1 MFKIPTILLPNEL
14 LDKAFHG
21 ASKIT
26 ENKKIRNK
34 LIRRK
39 KLILAR
45 IDSITGTLD
54 SILNKYVK
62 TFPSFDQVHKF
73 LFELINIAV
82 GMDKLRKS
90 LGAVDWARKQILKL
104 SKTTVKKVNNI
115 RSEDQYSQLEKLRSM
130 FYGRVS
136 SIINQIKD
144 ELQFLNSS
152 RDYLKKLPGI
162 RPELATIVVA
172 GYPNVGK
179 SLFVKQISSAK
190 PTVATYP
197 FTTKQLNL
205 GHMIID
211 THQVQIID
219 TPGLL
224 DRSMEKR
231 NKIERHAVMALRYL
245 ADLIIFVLDPSE
257 HCGYSIDDQLN
268 LLSEIKKLF
277 PDVTIIE
284 VENKV
289 DVYCSKS
296 ERFQISALDN
306 SGLDK
311 LLDEMTR
318 IILKDI
324 ESDLNETV

>member
-1 MFKIPTILLPNEL
+1 MFKIPTILFPNEL

-21 ASKIT
+21 ASKIP
-26 ENKKIRNK
+26 ENKRNK
-34 LIRRK
+34 NRLIRRK
-39 KLILAR
+39 KLVLAR

-54 SILNKYVK
+54 STLGKYVK

-90 LGAVDWARKQILKL
+90 LGGVDWARKQILVL
-104 SKTTVKKVNNI
+104 SKTTIKKVNNI

-136 SIINQIKD
+136 SILNQIKD
-144 ELQFLNSS
+144 ELEFLNSS
-152 RDYLKKLPGI
+152 RDYLRKLPSI

-190 PTVATYP
+190 PVVATYP

-205 GHMIID
+205 GHMKFD
-211 THQVQIID
+211 RHQVQIID

-224 DRSMEKR
+224 DRSFEKR
-231 NKIERHAVMALRYL
+231 NKIERQAIMALRYL
-245 ADLIIFVLDPSE
+245 ADLIIFILDPSE
-257 HCGYSIDDQLN
+257 HCGYSIDDQLS

-277 PDVTIIE
+277 PNVTIIE

-289 DVYCSKS
+289 DIYRSES
-296 ERFQISALDN
+296 ERFKISAMDN
-306 SGLDK
+306 SGLTE
-311 LLDEMTR
+311 LIYEMTQ
-318 IILKDI
+318 
-324 ESDLNETV
+324 NQTQ